1 MGLASTAALP
11 LRNRWKIFSA
21 APHRMMFFGG
31 AVQLVAVLV
40 FWTTELVGRYA
51 GAWTPLQTA
60 IPTTWAHAFL
70 MLYALFPFFMFGFLM
85 TTYPRWMGG
94 ALVPQRSYVL
104 AFVLLASGIVLFYLG
119 LFTVAWVVAAGVVLI
134 LAGWGVGL
142 AALLRVFWRAPT
154 DDKYHERILNL
165 ALSAG
170 WLGALSYL
178 VWLFNNEWFYLNLA
192 LRAGM
197 WLFLVPVLFTVS
209 HRMIPYFSRCVLD
222 NYREVRPKWS
232 LPLLGVGVLGHF
244 VLETAGLL
252 QWLFLFDVP
261 LFLLGAHHTIAWRLW
276 RSFKVRLLAVLH
288 IAFLW
293 FVIAMALSSMQSLTL
308 LLTGTLILGKA
319 PLHALGIGF
328 IAGMVIAM
336 ASRVTL
342 GHSGRPLVA
351 DGFTWACFLG
361 VNVAALLR
369 VTAEVPAIAQLPVVH
384 LNLFAAAIWL
394 ASITP
399 WVVRYAPMY
408 LLARADGKPG

>member
-1 MGLASTAALP
+1 MGLASTATLP
-11 LRNRWKIFSA
+11 LHNRWKIFSA

-40 FWTTELVGRYA
+40 FWMVELVGRYTGTWA
-51 GAWTPLQTA
+51 PLQTT
-60 IPTTWAHAFL
+60 IPATWAHAFL

-94 ALVPQRSYVL
+94 ALVPQRSYTL
-104 AFVLLASGIVLFYLG
+104 TFVLLAFGVALFYLG
-119 LFTVAWVVAAGVVLI
+119 LFTVTWVVVAGVILI
-134 LAGWGVGL
+134 LLGWGVGL
-142 AALLRVFWRAPT
+142 AALLRVFRHAPT
-154 DDKYHERILNL
+154 DDKYHERVLNL

-178 VWLFNNEWFYLNLA
+178 AWLFSNEWLYLNLA
-192 LRAGM
+192 LRAGV

-232 LPLLGVGVLGHF
+232 LPLLGAGVLGHF
-244 VLETAGLL
+244 ALETAGLL

-261 LFLLGAHHTIAWRLW
+261 LFLMAAHHTIAWRLW
-276 RSFKVRLLAVLH
+276 RSFEVRLLAVLH

-293 FVIAMALSSMQSLTL
+293 FAVAMALSSMQSLIF
-308 LLTGTLILGKA
+308 LLTGALIFGKA

-328 IAGMVIAM
+328 IAGMVLAM
-336 ASRVTL
+336 VSRVTL
-342 GHSGRPLVA
+342 GHSGRSLVA

-369 VTAEVPAIAQLPVVH
+369 VAAEMPALTELPGVH
-384 LNLFAAAIWL
+384 LNLLAAAVWL
-394 ASITP
+394 AAITP
-399 WVVRYAPMY
+399 WVLRYAPMY
-408 LLARADGKPG
+408 LRARADGKPG